1 MDLESLWTSACSLL
15 ENRMNY
21 LAYTTWVKDN
31 MFPVN
36 MEGDTVIISAKMEPM
51 IPMIQKKYLSV
62 IENCL
67 TEADGK
73 PHRALIL
80 GKDEADARRRKV
92 DPGATDDNDPHLN
105 PKYTFD
111 TFIPGDSNRFARAAA
126 FAAGETPGEA

>member
-62 IENCL
+62 IENCC
-67 TEADGK
+67 AMWYDIYG
-73 PHRALIL
+73 
-80 GKDEADARRRKV
+80 
-92 DPGATDDNDPHLN
+92 
-105 PKYTFD
+105 
-111 TFIPGDSNRFARAAA
+111 
-126 FAAGETPGEA
+126 

>member
-80 GKDEADARRRKV
+80 GKDEADARRRKRGV
-92 DPGATDDNDPHLN
+92 CCLPADLRGP
-105 PKYTFD
+105 
-111 TFIPGDSNRFARAAA
+111 
-126 FAAGETPGEA
+126 AGVRGQCFFQR